1 MAKGFAARGV
11 VGGGPGSGER
21 RQERERTPV
30 RRIVVPIATKVIW
43 RGVRREVC
51 W

>member
-1 MAKGFAARGV
+1 VAKGFAARGV

-21 RQERERTPV
+21 RHERERTPV